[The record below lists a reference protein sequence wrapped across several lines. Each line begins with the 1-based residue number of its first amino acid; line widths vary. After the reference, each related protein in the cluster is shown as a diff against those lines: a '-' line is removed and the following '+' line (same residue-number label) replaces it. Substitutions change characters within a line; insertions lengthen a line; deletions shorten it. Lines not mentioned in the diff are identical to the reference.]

1 MEKHELETEKSKES
15 VKYDS
20 IYDYLAKNMGSCH
33 GEFAVNVT
41 DMSEKESYML
51 LATIHPVG
59 RVKETTDFYLH
70 ADGREEHT
78 KL

>member
-1 MEKHELETEKSKES
+1 MGTFS
-15 VKYDS
+15 VS
-20 IYDYLAKNMGSCH
+20 
-33 GEFAVNVT
+33 VT

-59 RVKETTDFYLH
+59 RDEEATEFYLH

>member
-1 MEKHELETEKSKES
+1 MGTEKSKES
-15 VKYDS
+15 VQRKN
-20 IYDYLAKNMGSCH
+20 IYDYFVKNMGNCN
-33 GEFAVNVT
+33 GEFTVSVT

-59 RVKETTDFYLH
+59 RDEDAAEFYLH
-70 ADGREEHT
+70 ADGREEYT

>member
-1 MEKHELETEKSKES
+1 MKMNKEELKSDAS
-15 VKYDS
+15 VQCKN
-20 IYDYLAKNMGSCH
+20 IYEYLTRNMGSCH
-33 GEFAVNVT
+33 GEFTVSVT

-51 LATIHPVG
+51 LATIHPKG
-59 RVKETTDFYLH
+59 KDDDTTEFYLH

>member
-1 MEKHELETEKSKES
+1 MDKKELKSDTS
-15 VKYDS
+15 VQCKN
-20 IYDYLAKNMGSCH
+20 IYDYFVKNMGNCN
-33 GEFAVNVT
+33 GEFTVSVI

-59 RVKETTDFYLH
+59 MDGDTADFYLH
-70 ADGREEHT
+70 QDGREEHT

>member
-1 MEKHELETEKSKES
+1 MNKEELKPDAS
-15 VKYDS
+15 VQCQN
-20 IYDYLAKNMGSCH
+20 IYDYFVRNMGSCN
-33 GEFAVNVT
+33 GEFEISVT

-59 RVKETTDFYLH
+59 KDEDAAEFYLH
-70 ADGREEHT
+70 QDGREERT

>member
-15 VKYDS
+15 VQCKN
-20 IYDYLAKNMGSCH
+20 IYDYFVRNMGSCN
-33 GEFAVNVT
+33 GEFSVSVT

-51 LATIHPVG
+51 LATIHPKDNDG
-59 RVKETTDFYLH
+59 DITEFYLH

>member
-1 MEKHELETEKSKES
+1 MDKKELKSDTS
-15 VKYDS
+15 VQRKN
-20 IYDYLAKNMGSCH
+20 IYEYFVRNMGSCN
-33 GEFAVNVT
+33 GEFTVSVT

-59 RVKETTDFYLH
+59 KDDDTTEFYLH

>member
-1 MEKHELETEKSKES
+1 MEKHELETEKSEES
-15 VKYDS
+15 VKYES

-70 ADGREEHT
+70 GDGREEHT

>member
-1 MEKHELETEKSKES
+1 MNMDKKEPKSDTS
-15 VKYDS
+15 VQCKN
-20 IYDYLAKNMGSCH
+20 IYEYIVKNMRNCN
-33 GEFAVNVT
+33 GEFAVSVK

-59 RVKETTDFYLH
+59 MDDDTTEFYLH

>member
-1 MEKHELETEKSKES
+1 MNKEELKPDTS
-15 VKYDS
+15 VQCKN
-20 IYDYLAKNMGSCH
+20 IYDYFVKNMGKCN
-33 GEFAVNVT
+33 GEFVISVK

-59 RVKETTDFYLH
+59 MDEDTVDFYLH